1 MVPAWQWITLG
12 AALVGSAFF
21 SASETALTA
30 LGEAR
35 VQALVDAGGF
45 RRGLLRFWQKHP
57 DRILSSLLLGNT
69 LVNVGMGA
77 LVTLITD
84 ELGASHA
91 LALLTGLT
99 TLVILLFG
107 EVTPKTFAKRHA
119 TGFAVFL
126 IPFVAFFYLLVFPLA
141 WLLVQMPRALARLIG
156 SGVAPV
162 ESVTSRE
169 LEYLIEQG
177 ARHGSIDKVREKLL
191 SSVLAFT
198 EVLVKEIMIPRTQV
212 VALEDNAS
220 YDEALR
226 LVTESEL
233 SRIPVFKG
241 SLDDVVGVLYVKSLL
256 ADVKKGIAPGQFS
269 LPRYLRAPFFVPEV
283 MKVSRLLT
291 EMQRRKTH
299 LAIVV
304 DEFGG
309 TSGLV
314 TLEDVVEEIVG
325 EIHDESDIEDGMIK
339 ILSDGV
345 VLADAQVSIRDLEA
359 HLGVEFPEGGD
370 YESLGGFL
378 TATAGRVPPT
388 GSLVVWG
395 GLTFT
400 VKAADERRV
409 QKVEIARKPAPGV
422 AATGPQHAAPEKAAL
437 QTGPLPDKSE
447 RWAEGPSERGPLGG
461 KVH

>member
-1 MVPAWQWITLG
+1 MVPVWQWVILA
-12 AALVGSAFF
+12 AALVASAFF
-21 SASETALTA
+21 SAAETALTA

-35 VQALVDAGGF
+35 VQALVDTGGF
-45 RRGLLRFWQKHP
+45 NRSLLKFWQRHP
-57 DRILSSLLLGNT
+57 DRILTALLLGNT
-69 LVNVGMGA
+69 LVNVGMGS
-77 LVTLITD
+77 LVTLIAN
-84 ELGASHA
+84 ELGASQS

-107 EVTPKTFAKRHA
+107 EITPKTFARRHA
-119 TGFAVFL
+119 SGFAVVI
-126 IPFVAFFYLLVFPLA
+126 IPFVALFYFLIFPLV
-141 WLLVQMPRALARLIG
+141 WMLVQVPRALARLTG
-156 SGVAPV
+156 SDATPV

-177 ARHGSIDKVREKLL
+177 AKHGSIDKVREKLL

-220 YDEALR
+220 YDETLR

-233 SRIPVFKG
+233 SRIPVFKS

-269 LPRYLRAPFFVPEV
+269 LPKYLRAPFFVPEV

-325 EIHDESDIEDGMIK
+325 EIHDESDIEDK
-339 ILSDGV
+339 KLKVLSDGV
-345 VLADAQVSIRDLEA
+345 VLADAQVSIRDLET
-359 HLGVEFPEGGD
+359 HLDIEFPEGGD
-370 YESLGGFL
+370 YETLGGFL

-409 QKVEIARKPAPGV
+409 QKVEIARKPAAGALPI
-422 AATGPQHAAPEKAAL
+422 APPHTA
-437 QTGPLPDKSE
+437 
-447 RWAEGPSERGPLGG
+447 GPSERGPLGG

>member
-12 AALVGSAFF
+12 AALLGSAFF
-21 SASETALTA
+21 SSAETALTA
-30 LGEAR
+30 LGDAR
-35 VQALVDAGGF
+35 VQALIDAGGF
-45 RRGLLRFWQKHP
+45 RNRLLRFWQRHP
-57 DRILSSLLLGNT
+57 DRILSTLLLGNT
-69 LVNVGMGA
+69 LVNVGMGS
-77 LVTLITD
+77 LVTLITA
-84 ELGASHA
+84 ELGLSHA
-91 LALLTGLT
+91 LALLTGAT

-107 EVTPKTFAKRHA
+107 EITPKTFAKRHA
-119 TGFAVFL
+119 SGFAVFI
-126 IPFVAFFYLLVFPLA
+126 IPFVALFYFVLFPLA
-141 WLLVQMPRALARLIG
+141 WLLVQVPRALARLTG
-156 SGVAPV
+156 SDATPV
-162 ESVTSRE
+162 ESVTSQE

-177 ARHGSIDKVREKLL
+177 ARHGSIDKVRERLL

-212 VALEDNAS
+212 VSLEDNAS

-241 SLDDVVGVLYVKSLL
+241 SLDEVVGVLYVKSLL

-269 LPRYLRAPFFVPEV
+269 LPKYLRAPFFVPEV

-325 EIHDESDIEDGMIK
+325 EIHDESDIEDK
-339 ILSDGV
+339 KLKVLSDGV
-345 VLADAQVSIRDLEA
+345 ILADAQVSIRDLET
-359 HLGVEFPEGGD
+359 HLDVEFPEGGD
-370 YESLGGFL
+370 YETLGGFL

-400 VKAADERRV
+400 VKAADDRRV
-409 QKVEIARKPAPGV
+409 QKVEIARKPAPG
-422 AATGPQHAAPEKAAL
+422 AAVTGPHPGPQHSDG
-437 QTGPLPDKSE
+437 T
-447 RWAEGPSERGPLGG
+447 SERGPAGG

>member
-1 MVPAWQWITLG
+1 LIPTWQWIAVAG
-12 AALVGSAFF
+12 AIAASAFF

-30 LGEAR
+30 LGDAR
-35 VQALVDAGGF
+35 LQSLIDTGSKRAAFLK
-45 RRGLLRFWQKHP
+45 LWQKHP
-57 DRILSSLLLGNT
+57 ERILSALLLGNT
-69 LVNVGMGA
+69 LVNVGIGSLTA
-77 LVTLITD
+77 LMAHEAGYSHIIALIT
-84 ELGASHA
+84 GV
-91 LALLTGLT
+91 T
-99 TLVILLFG
+99 TVVILIFG
-107 EVTPKTFAKRHA
+107 EITPKTIAKRHA
-119 TGFAVFL
+119 TGFALVL
-126 IPFVAFFYLLVFPLA
+126 MPLVAITYWLLFPLA
-141 WLLVQMPRALARLIG
+141 WLFVQIPRALLRATGLDER
-156 SGVAPV
+156 AP
-162 ESVTSRE
+162 EGVTSQE
-169 LEYLIEQG
+169 LSYLIEMG
-177 ARHGSIDKVREKLL
+177 AKRGSIDKVREQLL

-212 VALEDNAS
+212 VALEDTAT
-220 YDEALR
+220 YDEALNV
-226 LVTESEL
+226 VTESQL
-233 SRIPVFKG
+233 SRIPVYRQ
-241 SLDDVVGVLYVKSLL
+241 SLDEIVGVLYVKSLL
-256 ADVKKGIAPGQFS
+256 ADVRKGVAPGEFQ
-269 LPRYLRAPFFVPEV
+269 LAKYLRKPFFVPEM

-325 EIHDESDIEDGMIK
+325 EIHDESDIEDK
-339 ILSDGV
+339 KLKVLSDGV
-345 VLADAQVSIRDLEA
+345 VLADAQVSIRDLES

-370 YESLGGFL
+370 YETLGGFL

-409 QKVEIARKPAPGV
+409 LKVEIARKPAGGA
-422 AATGPQHAAPEKAAL
+422 AATAPHSVPERAQAVL
-437 QTGPLPDKSE
+437 QAVPP
-447 RWAEGPSERGPLGG
+447 GG